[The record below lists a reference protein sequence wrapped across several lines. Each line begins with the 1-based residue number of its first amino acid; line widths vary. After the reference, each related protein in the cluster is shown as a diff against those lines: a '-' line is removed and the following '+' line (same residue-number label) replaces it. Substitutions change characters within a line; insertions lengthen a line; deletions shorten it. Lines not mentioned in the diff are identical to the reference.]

1 MKCIKVVVEG
11 VLKGLGYLG
20 YVYIVAEE
28 LKIKGWGRYTEEGS
42 AEIVAISDADTLMK
56 FINKLRSHGT
66 LAVVN
71 SIHIEPCPQDL
82 RIDLDSFNADLN

>member
-42 AEIVAISDADTLMK
+42 AEIIAVGDADTLMN
-56 FINKLRSHGT
+56 FINRLRSHDT
-66 LAVVN
+66 LAIVN
-71 SIHIEPCPQDL
+71 SIHIEPCAQDL
-82 RIDLDSFNADLN
+82 RTDLDSFNVDLN